1 MEDPEGRTNMKKQT
15 IAIYNPYL
23 ETKGGG
29 EKVCLAL
36 AAALAQDE
44 NNSIYLLTHNE
55 VDITSLGQYFNID
68 LSRVKT
74 RYIYS
79 DGTLSKILNKLPI
92 PGKVRNFFFD
102 VQVLKQIRK
111 HRYDVFINNCYQ
123 SNLPNPS
130 STGIYMCMFPQKLR
144 QTESISAIK
153 KLYYLFVDILYKV
166 FLHPGHKNGIFSYGL
181 ITANSKYTQHYI
193 NEYWHQKS
201 DILYPI
207 CDNMSSDDV
216 RKKKIILHVGRFFEN
231 SGENHHKRQDF
242 LLDTFKKMPELHKKG
257 WELHFAG
264 SVAEDVGALKYILS
278 LIKEADGVPVFFH
291 FNSSFNEIKTL
302 YNEASIYW
310 HATGFGSK
318 VELHPEKQE
327 HFGIATVEAMSTGTI
342 PVVIN
347 AAGQKESVIHGT
359 NGYLWDTQEELIKFS
374 NNVASMKST
383 DLEKMQNEARY
394 SSKQYDATAFNKRV
408 YEIVD
413 KIR

>member
-1 MEDPEGRTNMKKQT
+1 MENYSGRKNMKR

-36 AAALAQDE
+36 AAALSQ
-44 NNSIYLLTHNE
+44 NNDNKVYLLTHNE

-68 LSRVKT
+68 LSRVNT

-79 DGTLSKILNKLPI
+79 DGFLSKVLNRIPI
-92 PGKVRNFFFD
+92 PGKIRNFFFD
-102 VQVLKQIRK
+102 VRVLKQIKK

-130 STGIYMCMFPQKLR
+130 PKGIYMCMFPQKLR
-144 QTESISAIK
+144 QTDNISLIK
-153 KLYYLFVDILYKV
+153 RVYYLLVDILYKI
-166 FLHPGHKNGIFSYGL
+166 FLHPGHKNGIFSYDL
-181 ITANSKYTQHYI
+181 ITANSKYTQHYV
-193 NEYWHQKS
+193 NEYWHQDS

-207 CDNMSSDDV
+207 CDDMSSQNI
-216 RKKKIILHVGRFFEN
+216 KKKNIILHVGRFFEN

-242 LLDTFKKMPELHKKG
+242 LLNTFKKMSSLHKKG

-278 LIKEADGVPVFFH
+278 LIKEADGIPVFFH
-291 FNSSFNEIKTL
+291 FNSSFKEIKTL

-327 HFGIATVEAMSTGTI
+327 HFGIATVEAMSTGAI

-347 AAGQKESVIHGT
+347 AAGQKESVSNGV
-359 NGYLWDTQEELIKFS
+359 NGYLWDTQEELIEYT
-374 NNVASMKST
+374 NTVALMGRS
-383 DLEKMQNEARY
+383 DLEKMQTSAKQ

-408 YEIVD
+408 NEIVE
-413 KIR
+413 KIN